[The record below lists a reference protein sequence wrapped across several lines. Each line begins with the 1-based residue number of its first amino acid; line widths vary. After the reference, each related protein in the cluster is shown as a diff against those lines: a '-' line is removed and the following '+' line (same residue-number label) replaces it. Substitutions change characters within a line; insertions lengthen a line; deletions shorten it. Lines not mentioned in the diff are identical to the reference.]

1 MDGLVMDESLR
12 PALISIY
19 LLLNF
24 CTLIRMMSVDYDGF
38 VRSIWGNR
46 WMQRNFE
53 VRLKL
58 EKLSA
63 ALVSGHIRLALQCA
77 GVPGPSVMG
86 NK

>member
-1 MDGLVMDESLR
+1 MDESLR

-38 VRSIWGNR
+38 VRSIWENR
-46 WMQRNFE
+46 WVQRNFE

-63 ALVSGHIRLALQCA
+63 ALFLAISTWLFSVLGFLVRL
-77 GVPGPSVMG
+77 
-86 NK
+86 